1 MNCETVHSLTA
12 NMAFVAQSSVK
23 KMEKNNE

>member
-1 MNCETVHSLTA
+1 VHFLTA